1 MESKLQSFLP
11 VIQSSNLI
19 KPLKKQDLLT
29 TSFLIDHDRDNE
41 LTMYYSPHNEYIN
54 HQAKIVI
61 IGITPGWTQMKAAF
75 EQVIDCLPI
84 SESSTLEQTLKK
96 AKIAASFSGAMRKN
110 LINMLDHCGIQ
121 NVFQIKSSS
130 YLFSKNRDF
139 LHTTSIIKYPV
150 FYQGRNYTGHRPKIN
165 HSSLL
170 TSYAYEMFPK
180 ELSQIKAPA
189 LVIPL
194 GKMVEEVLKNLIKNN
209 KLNDHIY
216 LFNFPHPSGANGHR
230 IKQFTE
236 NKQSFISTVLEWATL
251 FS

>member
-1 MESKLQSFLP
+1 MESKLQSFLQ
-11 VIQSSNLI
+11 VIQSSSLT
-19 KPLKKQDLLT
+19 KPLKRQDLLT
-29 TSFLIDHDRDNE
+29 KSFLIDLDQKNE
-41 LTMYYSPHNEYIN
+41 LAMYYSPHNEYIN

-61 IGITPGWTQMKAAF
+61 IGITPGWTQMKASY
-75 EQVIDCLPI
+75 EQMIDFLPI
-84 SESSTLEQTLKK
+84 FEPSKLEQTLKK

-110 LINMLDHCGIQ
+110 LINMLDLCGIQ
-121 NVFQIKSSS
+121 NVFHIKSSS
-130 YLFSKNRDF
+130 YLFNEGRDF

-150 FYQGRNYTGHRPKIN
+150 FYQGKNYTGHQPKIK

-170 TSYAYEMFPK
+170 TSYAYEIFPR
-180 ELSQIKAPA
+180 ELSKIKTPA

-194 GKMVEEVLKNLIKNN
+194 GKVVEEVIKNLMIDN

-236 NKQSFISTVLEWATL
+236 NQQSFISTVLEWEAL